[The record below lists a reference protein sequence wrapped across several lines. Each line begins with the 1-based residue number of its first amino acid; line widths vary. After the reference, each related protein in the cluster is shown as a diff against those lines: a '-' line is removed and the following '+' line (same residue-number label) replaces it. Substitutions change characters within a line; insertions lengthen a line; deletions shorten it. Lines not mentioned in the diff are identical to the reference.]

1 MTFSFYT
8 YQVQLTPNSWEK
20 LKINLKG
27 EKKKCFEWKHRI
39 LLKNLAQKQMKLL
52 DKCMDLM

>member
-20 LKINLKG
+20 LKINPKG
-27 EKKKCFEWKHRI
+27 EKKKCFEWKHNI
-39 LLKNLAQKQMKLL
+39 IKESCSKANE
-52 DKCMDLM
+52 DTW